1 MVACIALTA
10 VPTAYGHRAAE
21 HVDGNSKSHKTTYRQ
36 LVARVAKKSELSK
49 EVVRGVL
56 TALREVTSEMLANED
71 WVLWDG
77 VGTFEGCAGEL
88 TRTVCFRS
96 ERETVRYM
104 RWAMDGAFRD
114 MATDLDQFDF
124 TPIPQ
129 KFEAEFSAFDER
141 VAAQLVSHVP
151 DFVGYMWFALAD
163 SGAPGAPEK
172 LPPVAPM
179 TTSGKKSEMINSVH
193 ARSADQGIELTK
205 KATGELLDMIF
216 DVISGSI
223 NHEQRFSYPGFGTF
237 TVKHRKAR
245 EGRNPRTGKP
255 IKIPKSYTVSFKPRS
270 TLKDLI
276 N

>member
-1 MVACIALTA
+1 V
-10 VPTAYGHRAAE
+10 
-21 HVDGNSKSHKTTYRQ
+21 HVDRVSKSHKTTYRQ
-36 LVARVAKKSELSK
+36 LVARVARRSELSK

-56 TALREVTSEMLANED
+56 TALREVTSEMLANEY

-77 VGTFEGCAGEL
+77 VGIFEGCAGEL

-96 ERETVRYM
+96 ERETVMYM
-104 RWAMDGAFRD
+104 QWAMEGAFRD

-129 KFEAEFSAFDER
+129 EFEAEVSAFDER

-163 SGAPGAPEK
+163 SGAIEGA
-172 LPPVAPM
+172 LTAAPM
-179 TTSGKKSEMINSVH
+179 FASTSTSMKKSELVNSVH
-193 ARSADQGIELTK
+193 ASAADQGIELTK
-205 KATGELLDMIF
+205 KATGELLDIIF
-216 DVISGSI
+216 DIISGSI

-245 EGRNPRTGKP
+245 EGRNPRTGEP
-255 IKIPKSYTVSFKPRS
+255 IKTPKSRTVNFKPAS
-270 TLKDLI
+270 ILKDLV